1 MIKVS
6 GIILAAGLLFNMSCS
21 QPAKKNTE
29 KLPEQPNVILV
40 LVDDLGYGDLSFTDR
55 KHFRHPLSTKWQPKG
70 CILPTCTQVQQFV
83 PHHVHRS

>member
-29 KLPEQPNVILV
+29 KLPEQPNVII
-40 LVDDLGYGDLSFTDR
+40 GFG
-55 KHFRHPLSTKWQPKG
+55 G
-70 CILPTCTQVQQFV
+70 
-83 PHHVHRS
+83 